1 MKLKNL
7 DTNNP
12 WEFSVPWSK
21 IREYDFT
28 LQKRGLE
35 RIDGKVTRCY
45 HWFDND
51 TCLFYAP
58 GVFDYW
64 AVYIGKRVNQDEF
77 MFEMLTDKSCFG
89 GLKKLAEIYGVKK
102 VYDDIFSFYISVRP
116 NKNEM
121 LAKFI
126 CGYLASGYPEHR
138 EYVMLIF
145 MWLYY
150 AMMSEENKFDTYLGA
165 SIKMLGIHQLL
176 CEDSTAWLSSQSSR
190 GVNRYELKED
200 CLRCGIQ
207 SYRWPECGIAV

>member
-1 MKLKNL
+1 MMPKNL
-7 DTNNP
+7 DENHP

-51 TCLFYAP
+51 TCLFYGP
-58 GVFDYW
+58 GWFDYW

-77 MFEMLTDKSCFG
+77 MFEMLTDESCFA

-116 NKNEM
+116 YKNEM
-121 LAKFI
+121 LVRFI
-126 CGYLASGYPEHR
+126 CYQLALGYAEYKN
-138 EYVMLIF
+138 YVMVIF

-150 AMMSEENKFDTYLGA
+150 AMMSEENKHNTYLGA
-165 SIKMLGIHQLL
+165 SIKMLGIYQLL
-176 CEDSTAWLSSQSSR
+176 REDSNAWLSSQSSK
-190 GVNRYELKED
+190 GVSKHTLKAD
-200 CLRCGIQ
+200 CLKCGIP
-207 SYRWPECGIAV
+207 SYRWPECGIAA